1 MITGFHQIRLAAQDT
16 EGAIAAARILFGQ
29 AGEALG
35 SARRFALANLDLV
48 VEAGET
54 EGLGALVL
62 QVAALAEAG
71 RVLERR
77 GIPVAMAEL
86 EGCAALR
93 LDTRARGDLPILLVE
108 DARTGPPP
116 GIAKDRLEALDHIV
130 VRTPNPDRAAA
141 LFGACLGLDLRL
153 DRINPAWRSRL
164 LFFRCGDAVIEVAAD
179 PSAPVSD
186 ARDAFGGL
194 AWRTRDPD
202 AAHTRLAEA
211 GLDVSE
217 VRDGRKPGSR
227 VFTLRRSLPGGPS
240 LVIHSKTLEEAA

>member
-93 LDTRARGDLPILLVE
+93 LDTRA
-108 DARTGPPP
+108 
-116 GIAKDRLEALDHIV
+116 
-130 VRTPNPDRAAA
+130 
-141 LFGACLGLDLRL
+141 
-153 DRINPAWRSRL
+153 
-164 LFFRCGDAVIEVAAD
+164 
-179 PSAPVSD
+179 
-186 ARDAFGGL
+186 
-194 AWRTRDPD
+194 
-202 AAHTRLAEA
+202 
-211 GLDVSE
+211 
-217 VRDGRKPGSR
+217 
-227 VFTLRRSLPGGPS
+227 
-240 LVIHSKTLEEAA
+240 